1 MAGIDYTLDKFLY
14 EVMGDNFVEEIY
26 KRFVNLETEENEKGE
41 IENLVLNVR
50 DDVYTYHFNTAD
62 KYVRIRPITSA
73 NLLALESVDEEF
85 VAGDLIVI
93 NYTDINLPD
102 SFIAKLKDFAK
113 EYNYEKMNET
123 RNKYKNFNNVFGL
136 ERELSDLYAND
147 KNKFFKA
154 MNDWYKGIKH
164 LKDYSGENS
173 VNNFV
178 MTFENKLAKF
188 EIHSYNNS
196 INLIK
201 DNDFYILDD
210 YDLYSLEIP
219 DEEFE
224 KYIEF
229 QRSVDSKNTEDR

>member
-14 EVMGDNFVEEIY
+14 EVMGDNFVEELY
-26 KRFVNLETEENEKGE
+26 KRFVSLETQEDEKGK
-41 IENLVLNVR
+41 IENLVLNIR
-50 DDVYTYHFNTAD
+50 DDVYTYSFNTES

-73 NLLALESVDEEF
+73 SLLALESVDEDF

-93 NYTDINLPD
+93 NYTDVNLPD
-102 SFIAKLKDFAK
+102 SFIDKLKDFAK
-113 EYNYEKMNET
+113 EYNYDKMIET
-123 RNKYKNFNNVFGL
+123 RNRYKNFNNIFGL
-136 ERELSDLYAND
+136 ERELSELYANNKD
-147 KNKFFKA
+147 KFFNA
-154 MNDWYKGIKH
+154 MKDWYKGIKY
-164 LKDYSGENS
+164 LKNYSGENS

-188 EIHSYNNS
+188 EIHSFDNS
-196 INLIK
+196 INLFK
-201 DNDFYILDD
+201 DDDFYILDD

-229 QRSVDSKNTEDR
+229 HRSIDSKGDEN